1 MNNSAIVL
9 TNRFGKEYSYFA
21 ESIINAIAK
30 EHKHKKMVTHTSFNV
45 CLFSFKIRPIK
56 ENGRDKTP
64 IISKST
70 KLSSIF

>member
-21 ESIINAIAK
+21 ERIINAIAK

-45 CLFSFKIRPIK
+45 CLFSEKI
-56 ENGRDKTP
+56 TL
-64 IISKST
+64 KSAEEL
-70 KLSSIF
+70 KMNYL